1 MIYTNIYSYNIKK
14 RMAQWD
20 EVLEQEFLRYM
31 EQDNKDALLYH
42 YYGYTLEEYEEYMHL
57 LDKEEEG
64 HPPSQEEE
72 EDLQPEDYEP
82 DWEWLNDVARGR

>member
-1 MIYTNIYSYNIKK
+1 MS
-14 RMAQWD
+14 QWD
-20 EVLEQEFLRYM
+20 EILEQEFLRYM

-42 YYGYTLEEYEEYMHL
+42 YYGYTVEEYEEYMHL

-64 HPPSQEEE
+64 HPPSQEE
-72 EDLQPEDYEP
+72 DLQPEDYEP